1 MKERVR
7 SCLGFIFVMQLL
19 LMAGQAQSFVV
30 MRTIVQTTQSNSTTL
45 VEHSCKLSNLD
56 RKFEAIFES
65 RFTPEFSSD
74 LKEYIVHGNR

>member
-30 MRTIVQTTQSNSTTL
+30 MRTIVQTTQSNARTL
-45 VEHSCKLSNLD
+45 TDHSNRLALHDKQLD
-56 RKFEAIFES
+56 AMLEGAFPPDFAKQVRKYF
-65 RFTPEFSSD
+65 P
-74 LKEYIVHGNR
+74 